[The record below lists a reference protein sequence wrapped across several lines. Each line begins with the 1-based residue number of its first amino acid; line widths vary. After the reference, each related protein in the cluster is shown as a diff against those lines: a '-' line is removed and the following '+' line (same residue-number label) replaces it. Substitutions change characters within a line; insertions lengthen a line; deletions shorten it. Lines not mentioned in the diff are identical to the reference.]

1 MLAAAHGDINLAAIG
16 IDLKVERL
24 PLNISIGICLGMVPL
39 VAYNF
44 AAENQQRMTTAFF
57 KTVRT
62 YHCGMPMNGS

>member
-16 IDLKVERL
+16 IELKVERL
-24 PLNISIGICLGMVPL
+24 PLNISICLGMVPL

-44 AAENQQRMTTAFF
+44 AAENQQRMTAFF

>member
-16 IDLKVERL
+16 IELKVERL

-39 VAYNF
+39 VVYNF
-44 AAENQQRMTTAFF
+44 TAENQQRMTAFF